1 MVGSTKG
8 DGRLRAMAGATG
20 ATAPRGARLV
30 LFGVAFALIALL
42 AWHYWLPAAH
52 RYFNYETHSHGAN
65 WDFRVYYAA
74 GHNWAL
80 GLDPYGSEQQ
90 APTVFTGEPIR
101 FAYQATIRFIYLPTL
116 LPAYRW
122 LAHLPYR
129 NARHLWL
136 YLNFAVLAA
145 AGVAAVALERGRRL
159 EVTAT
164 LLLLSVV
171 SFPLLYHIREG
182 NIDMIVAGLATAGF
196 LLYGRYRS
204 WPSAILLALAVVT
217 KVTPLLVVA
226 ALVVYYR
233 DLRFLAKSLAAVG
246 ALVGLSLLAVP
257 LRFYSEAAQ
266 VLFVRSRSMKG
277 YVNQSAMR
285 LLYNVPWGA
294 RIVGAAA
301 FVGLLALLYV
311 LGRRGGADTSRAV
324 TAGEAPDVRVF
335 ALTVFVMLLFTPI
348 AWVWT
353 YVWVLVPGAMLLSGR
368 QRLHGVVATGLLGAA
383 LVLMSLPITRHPWH
397 DSLTMIGGGVALLC
411 LLLCCLGLI
420 GNDATL
426 AAPGTVVALDYT
438 SDSRRAAA

>member
-1 MVGSTKG
+1 MIGSPDSEGTVKAG
-8 DGRLRAMAGATG
+8 VTSATTGRRV
-20 ATAPRGARLV
+20 RV
-30 LFGVAFALIALL
+30 VFFGVVFALIALFV
-42 AWHYWLPAAH
+42 WHSWLPGTQK
-52 RYFNYETHSHGAN
+52 YFNYETRSHGAN

-90 APTVFTGEPIR
+90 TPTIVTAEQPIR
-101 FAYQATIRFIYLPTL
+101 FVHQATIRFIYLPTL

-122 LAHLPYR
+122 LARLPYHT
-129 NARHLWL
+129 ARRVWL

-145 AGVAAVALERGRRL
+145 AGAVAVALERGRRL
-159 EVTAT
+159 EVSAT
-164 LLLLSVV
+164 LLVLGVV
-171 SFPLLYHIREG
+171 SSPLLYHIREG
-182 NIDMIVAGLATAGF
+182 NIDMIVAGLATCGF

-204 WPSAILLALAVVT
+204 WPSAVLLALAVVA

-233 DLRFLAKSLAAVG
+233 DLRFLAKALAAVG
-246 ALVGLSLLAVP
+246 ALIGLSLLAVP

-266 VLFVRSRSMKG
+266 VLFVRSRSMSG

-294 RIVGAAA
+294 RIAGAAA
-301 FVGLLALLYV
+301 FAGLLVLLHV
-311 LGRRGGADTSRAV
+311 LGRRRGADTSRAV
-324 TAGEAPDVRVF
+324 AAGEAPDVRVF

-353 YVWVLVPGAMLLSGR
+353 YVWVLVPGAMLLTGR

-397 DSLTMIGGGVALLC
+397 DSLTMMGGGVALLC
-411 LLLCCLGLI
+411 LLLCCVGLI

-426 AAPGTVVALDYT
+426 AAPGTVVALDPAR
-438 SDSRRAAA
+438 DSRRAAA